1 MHCEL
6 SNCEPEETLPPFT
19 GFYQKFY
26 LNDKKGSDM
35 AALTLLSSAYVLFF
49 LPVPSSTFPLSLG
62 ILNFRELPSQIT
74 RYMATR
80 NKGIFSFMILKD
92 GGLVKDVLWEPEEKP
107 SILPPQ
113 PHS

>member
-35 AALTLLSSAYVLFF
+35 AASTLLSAYVLFF
-49 LPVPSSTFPLSLG
+49 VPVPSFTFPLSLG
-62 ILNFRELPSQIT
+62 IPLALSKSFLHKSLDIWLPET
-74 RYMATR
+74 
-80 NKGIFSFMILKD
+80 KESF
-92 GGLVKDVLWEPEEKP
+92 P
-107 SILPPQ
+107 SWF
-113 PHS
+113 